1 MKNLI
6 ATVVLLVLFMLSI
19 FFFGNYTGLSQS
31 LNPPPQPAAQV
42 YNEMQTLYL
51 GNLQRRAHGL
61 PPLRWNAQL
70 ANAARWFSWDSVE
83 NRAPGY
89 CGHQDTLGRW
99 SVARIAAFGYQGL
112 YGVENVVCGYTTPE
126 LAIQS
131 WMANPIHRDNVL
143 DGASWEA
150 SAGYYRRDNDGA
162 GYVTYDLGQDPIYSP
177 LVIENEALHSVTST
191 VQLYIYD
198 RTSDDAS
205 FARMDPATEMRV
217 SNDVYFEGAA
227 WEPFVSEK
235 EWSLE
240 PGSGW
245 RTVYVQSRDAI
256 GRVTT
261 VSDTIYLGA
270 SAPQEELDL
279 HLAASNRDTVTL
291 YQLDGGGLPYVQLSY
306 NWFVDDGHPQLE
318 CLWGNCG
325 RVRDDDALGGT
336 ALRLFPGA
344 GLSGA
349 WVWTTSFIK
358 DTPLTAYL
366 RLKVSD
372 NSSTAEVAQVSIQ
385 GGGATYGP
393 LSLKGTDFDA
403 ANVYQTFP
411 LDFNFHTNP
420 NDIFLIFNFQRS
432 GQSDVYVD
440 GVYIFSAPLPL
451 QSPLVWSVPGGNYRG
466 GGVWLRYTD
475 GAGTFSAIQQADLI
489 AQRLAASPA
498 FLFWH
503 AQPGATLL
511 PPRELAVLQTWDQT
525 FAWSA
530 SADAGWLQAQPVGET
545 LQVSADASGLD
556 DGLYRATITVQT
568 QDALPNKPV
577 LVPVLLLVSEQLHQM
592 HLPLVFSQ

>member
-6 ATVVLLVLFMLSI
+6 IIIVLFFLFI
-19 FFFGNYTGLSQS
+19 FFFGNYTGLGQN

-51 GNLQRRAHGL
+51 GNLQRRANGL

-70 ANAARWFSWDSVE
+70 ADAARWFSWDSVE

-99 SVARIAAFGYQGL
+99 SVERVAAFGYQGL
-112 YGVENVVCGYTTPE
+112 YGVENVICGYTTPD

-131 WMANPIHRDNVL
+131 WMANSTHRNNLL

-150 SAGYYRRDNDGA
+150 SAGYYLRDDES
-162 GYVTYDLGQDPIYSP
+162 GYVTYDLGQDPTYPP
-177 LVIENEALHSVTST
+177 LVIENEALHSATPT

-198 RTSDDAS
+198 RESDDAS
-205 FARMDPATEMRV
+205 FARLGPATEMRV
-217 SNDVYFEGAA
+217 SNDAYFEGAA
-227 WEPFVSEK
+227 WEPFANAK
-235 EWSLE
+235 TWTLE

-245 RTVYVQSRDAI
+245 RTVYVQSRDAV

-261 VSDTIYLGA
+261 VSDTIYLGT

-279 HLAASNRDTVTL
+279 RLAASNRDTVTL
-291 YQLDGGGLPYVQLSY
+291 YQLDSGGLPYVQLSY
-306 NWFVDDGHPQLE
+306 NWFVDDVHPQFE

-325 RVRDDDALGGT
+325 RVQDDEALGGT
-336 ALRLFPGA
+336 ALRLCPGA
-344 GLSGA
+344 GQSGA
-349 WVWTTSFIK
+349 WVWTTSFIQ

-372 NSSTAEVAQVSIQ
+372 NSSAAEVVQVSIQ
-385 GGGATYGP
+385 GGGVTYGP
-393 LSLKGTDFDA
+393 LSIKGTDFDA

-420 NDIFLIFNFQRS
+420 NDIFLIFNFLRS
-432 GQSDVYVD
+432 SQSDVYVD
-440 GVYIFSAPLPL
+440 GVYIFSAPLPV

-466 GGVWLRYTD
+466 GGLWLRYTD
-475 GAGTFSAIQQADLI
+475 AAGTFSAIQQANLV

-511 PPRELAVLQTWDQT
+511 PPRELAVLQTWDEN

-530 SADAGWLQAQPVGET
+530 SADADWLQVQPVGET

-556 DGLYRATITVQT
+556 SGLYQATITVQT
-568 QDALPNKPV
+568 QNALPNKPV
-577 LVPVLLLVSEQLHQM
+577 RVPVSLLVSTQLHQL
-592 HLPLVFSQ
+592 HLSLVSLGK